1 VLGRCNNEFVVTDLS
16 GCESALAA
24 IDANDESAGSWG
36 IDALWCSAED
46 TAVVADV
53 DRGLEPPAVDIWG
66 LGSIVLA
73 GPNARS
79 CGRPADGRCSR
90 GRYDVSVE
98 AILNHSVYLGVQ
110 FGGCRYYRLL
120 DC

>member
-1 VLGRCNNEFVVTDLS
+1 MDMFGRCNEFVVTDLS

-24 IDANDESAGSWG
+24 IDASDESAGSWG
-36 IDALWCSAED
+36 IDALWCSVED
-46 TAVVADV
+46 TADV
-53 DRGLEPPAVDIWG
+53 DRGLAPPAAVNWG

-79 CGRPADGRCSR
+79 CGRPAGGRCSI

-98 AILNHSVYLGVQ
+98 AILNHGVYLGVQ
-110 FGGCRYYRLL
+110 FEDCKYYRRLS
-120 DC
+120 C